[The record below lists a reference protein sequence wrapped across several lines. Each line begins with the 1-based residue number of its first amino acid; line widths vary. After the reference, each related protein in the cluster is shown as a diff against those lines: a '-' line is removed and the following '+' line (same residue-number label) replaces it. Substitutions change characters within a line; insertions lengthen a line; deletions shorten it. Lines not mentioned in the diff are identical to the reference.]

1 MQLETRRMSF
11 LKMSSRTG
19 THQLGFEIQKQQVK
33 NSSKLGKIVFFRW
46 YLGHVCCKCRKKI
59 VFRAVIF

>member
-19 THQLGFEIQKQQVK
+19 THQSGAIGLASPLWVTPHGISPKTDRSPPHTQHTLGMGC
-33 NSSKLGKIVFFRW
+33 SRS
-46 YLGHVCCKCRKKI
+46 
-59 VFRAVIF
+59 